1 MTTRRLMCVAAISGA
16 MLSTWL
22 PSASAQAAEG
32 DSAAT
37 GSAQVENASSV
48 SAESA
53 PAESAAEVASAPD
66 AESPPEAHQPRK
78 RKGEVF
84 SDFYVG
90 GAVTTDSPYK
100 VDGVTQDPG
109 VLCGAKCGTA
119 KSPVGGLRIGYFFE
133 RFPWLGVAGDI
144 SYFIQAWGIQSAYEI
159 KSIPISAL
167 VMLRLPL
174 LKTPEHPNGR
184 AQPYLAIGPSL
195 FISTAELA
203 TGWAFLGTG
212 YVHTDTSV
220 DPALDAR
227 LGMRLIA
234 SDWISVVLEFRLTG
248 VGPAWQVE
256 GHSVETTLW
265 TKHFVIGLGIHY

>member
-1 MTTRRLMCVAAISGA
+1 VITAA
-16 MLSTWL
+16 LLETWSFSAS
-22 PSASAQAAEG
+22 SASAQTAEQDAARSE
-32 DSAAT
+32 
-37 GSAQVENASSV
+37 SAQVDEEPSGSPD
-48 SAESA
+48 ST
-53 PAESAAEVASAPD
+53 PAAL
-66 AESPPEAHQPRK
+66 PPEAHPPRK

-100 VDGVTQDPG
+100 VDGVTQEPG

-167 VMLRLPL
+167 VMFRLPL

-212 YVHTDTSV
+212 HVHTDTSV

-248 VGPAWQVE
+248 VGPAWQIE
-256 GHSVETTLW
+256 GHSVETKLW
-265 TKHFVIGLGIHY
+265 TKHFIIGLGIHY